1 MALIGAILL
10 AIFVLPPAWRI
21 PVVLAGG
28 AIEVGESIF
37 WIWLSKR
44 RRPSVGV
51 ETLLGA
57 HATVVTPC
65 RPLGQVRVQG
75 ELWEARCDEGADSG
89 EEVVVEAVAGL
100 SLRVRRSVV
109 RAGSRDQRCP
119 R

>member
-1 MALIGAILL
+1 VALVGAILL
-10 AIFVLPPAWRI
+10 AIFILPPAWRI

-51 ETLLGA
+51 ETLVGA
-57 HATVVTPC
+57 RAIVVTPC

-75 ELWEARCDEGADSG
+75 ELWQARCDEGADPGDNVTVDAVEGLTLIVAPLSAVRTSG
-89 EEVVVEAVAGL
+89 YPA
-100 SLRVRRSVV
+100 
-109 RAGSRDQRCP
+109 
-119 R
+119 

>member
-1 MALIGAILL
+1 LALLGAILL
-10 AIFVLPPAWRI
+10 AIFVVPPAWRI

-28 AIEVGESIF
+28 AIEVGESLF

-75 ELWEARCDEGADSG
+75 ELWQARCDEGADPG
-89 EEVVVEAVAGL
+89 DDVRVESVDGL
-100 SLRVRRSVV
+100 TLRVS
-109 RAGSRDQRCP
+109 RAGSPAP

>member
-1 MALIGAILL
+1 VALVGAILL

-28 AIEVGESIF
+28 AIEVGESLF

-51 ETLLGA
+51 ETLVRA
-57 HATVVTPC
+57 RATVVTPC
-65 RPLGQVRVQG
+65 RPLGQVRVHG
-75 ELWEARCDEGADSG
+75 ELWQARCDEGADPG
-89 EEVVVEAVAGL
+89 DEVTVERVDGL
-100 SLRVRRSVV
+100 TLIVSRV
-109 RAGSRDQRCP
+109 GSPAP

>member
-51 ETLLGA
+51 ETLVGA
-57 HATVVTPC
+57 SATVVTPC

-75 ELWEARCDEGADSG
+75 ELWEARCDEGADPG
-89 EEVVVEAVAGL
+89 DEVRVESVEGL
-100 SLRVRRSVV
+100 TLIVSRVDSP
-109 RAGSRDQRCP
+109 AP

>member
-1 MALIGAILL
+1 MALLGAILL

-21 PVVLAGG
+21 PVVVAGG
-28 AIEVGESIF
+28 AIEVGESFF

-51 ETLLGA
+51 ETLVGSR
-57 HATVVTPC
+57 ATVVTSC

-75 ELWEARCDEGADSG
+75 ELWQARCDEGADPG
-89 EEVVVEAVAGL
+89 DEVEVDAVEGLELAV
-100 SLRVRRSVV
+100 S
-109 RAGSRDQRCP
+109 RADSPGP

>member
-1 MALIGAILL
+1 LALIGAILL

-28 AIEVGESIF
+28 AIEVGESFF

-51 ETLLGA
+51 ETLVGA
-57 HATVVTPC
+57 PATVATPC

-75 ELWEARCDEGADSG
+75 ELWQARCDEGADPG
-89 EEVVVEAVAGL
+89 DEVIVERVDGLTLVVT
-100 SLRVRRSVV
+100 
-109 RAGSRDQRCP
+109 RAGSRAP

>member
-1 MALIGAILL
+1 MALLGAILL

-21 PVVLAGG
+21 PVVVAGG
-28 AIEVGESIF
+28 AIEVGESFF

-57 HATVVTPC
+57 HATVMTPC

-75 ELWEARCDEGADSG
+75 ELWQARCDEGADPG
-89 EEVVVEAVAGL
+89 DEVQVASVDGL
-100 SLRVRRSVV
+100 TLSVS
-109 RAGSRDQRCP
+109 RAGSPAP

>member
-1 MALIGAILL
+1 VALLGAILL
-10 AIFVLPPAWRI
+10 AIFVLPPAWRL

-28 AIEVGESIF
+28 AVEVGESFF

-57 HATVVTPC
+57 RATVVTAC

-75 ELWEARCDEGADSG
+75 ELWQALCDEGADPG
-89 EEVVVEAVAGL
+89 DEVRVESVDGL
-100 SLRVRRSVV
+100 TLRVS
-109 RAGSRDQRCP
+109 RAGSPAP

>member
-1 MALIGAILL
+1 MALVGAILL

-28 AIEVGESIF
+28 AIEVGESLF

-51 ETLLGA
+51 ETLVGA
-57 HATVVTPC
+57 RATVVTPC
-65 RPLGQVRVQG
+65 RPLGQVRVHG
-75 ELWEARCDEGADSG
+75 ELWQARCDEGADPG
-89 EEVVVEAVAGL
+89 DEVSVERVDGL
-100 SLRVRRSVV
+100 LLFVSRSDSP
-109 RAGSRDQRCP
+109 AP

>member
-51 ETLLGA
+51 ETLVGA

-75 ELWEARCDEGADSG
+75 ELWQARCDEGADPG
-89 EEVVVEAVAGL
+89 DEVRVESVDGLTLVV
-100 SLRVRRSVV
+100 S
-109 RAGSRDQRCP
+109 RAGSRAP

>member
-1 MALIGAILL
+1 VALLSAILL

-51 ETLLGA
+51 ETLVGA
-57 HATVVTPC
+57 SATVATPC

-75 ELWEARCDEGADSG
+75 ELWQARCDKGADPG
-89 EEVVVEAVAGL
+89 EEVTVERVEGLTLVV
-100 SLRVRRSVV
+100 S
-109 RAGSRDQRCP
+109 RAGSRAP

>member
-10 AIFVLPPAWRI
+10 AIFALPPAWRI

-28 AIEVGESIF
+28 AIDVGESMF

-57 HATVVTPC
+57 RATVVTPC

-75 ELWEARCDEGADSG
+75 ELWQARCDEGADPG
-89 EEVVVEAVAGL
+89 DGVQVESVDGL
-100 SLRVRRSVV
+100 TLTVS
-109 RAGSRDQRCP
+109 RAGSPTP

>member
-28 AIEVGESIF
+28 AIEVGESLF

-51 ETLLGA
+51 ETLVGLR
-57 HATVVTPC
+57 ATVVTRC
-65 RPLGQVRVQG
+65 RPSGQVRVQG
-75 ELWEARCDEGADSG
+75 ELWQARCDEGADPG
-89 EEVVVEAVAGL
+89 DEVTVERVDGLLLVV
-100 SLRVRRSVV
+100 S
-109 RAGSRDQRCP
+109 RAGSQAP

>member
-1 MALIGAILL
+1 MALVGAILL

-51 ETLLGA
+51 ETLVGA
-57 HATVVTPC
+57 SATVVTPC

-75 ELWEARCDEGADSG
+75 ELWQARCDDGADPG
-89 EEVVVEAVAGL
+89 DEVRVESVKGL
-100 SLRVRRSVV
+100 TLIVSP
-109 RAGSRDQRCP
+109 AGSRDP